1 MTARSTL
8 INVILPPDKGIFV
21 PFLIPLACGLAISGK
36 TESETWIGILV
47 AWLLLFI
54 RSILISEMR
63 KRNREGLDLRI
74 FLQPSLL
81 FLITIAIVAGIFLI
95 SVHHLILLIPIGLLV
110 AFSLLLNVHQFPTGK
125 NKNSLSQFLSVFAI
139 SSSAFVIPY
148 LTLGRITVGSVVAWF
163 ILTAGFTTSIMNMRV
178 KNLLLLIHAG
188 EISFRERILSGPPS
202 LFSNI
207 GLWIISFL
215 LYDTGLLPLNSF
227 LSTNGLI
234 FSSIIV
240 VYLFPI
246 SWIDRYRDQSELF
259 LLAVWGMGMAVG
271 FFLG

>member
-1 MTARSTL
+1 MPSWSTL

-36 TESETWIGILV
+36 TELETFIGILV
-47 AWLLLFI
+47 AWILLFI

-63 KRNREGLDLRI
+63 KQNREGLDLRI

-95 SVHHLILLIPIGLLV
+95 SVHHLILLIPIGSLV
-110 AFSLLLNVHQFPTGK
+110 AFSLLLNVHQFPTGR
-125 NKNSLSQFLSVFAI
+125 NKNALSQFLSVFSI

-163 ILTAGFTTSIMNMRV
+163 ILTAGFATSIMNMRV
-178 KNLLLLIHAG
+178 KNLLLIHAG